1 MNSALASAYS
11 LGVLAELNFE
21 EIIAAESDR
30 TAVEKLK
37 KLELKNTKAHCANL
51 YLETELDSLLF
62 KAKNSEV
69 LVLDPPREGMK
80 DLSTVCTRLRKLEY
94 VYYISCNLA
103 TFSRDAKSLIDCGF
117 ILEEVQPVDLFPQ
130 TPHVEVLATFKKR

>member
-1 MNSALASAYS
+1 WLRKKLDLLSKNIQMLELFCGSGNFTRI
-11 LGVLAELNFE
+11 LAELNFE

-80 DLSTVCTRLRKLEY
+80 DLSTV
-94 VYYISCNLA
+94 
-103 TFSRDAKSLIDCGF
+103 
-117 ILEEVQPVDLFPQ
+117 
-130 TPHVEVLATFKKR
+130 